1 MSNKKRIGLVLP
13 NHPSYSET
21 FFISKIK
28 GLQQKGMEVVM
39 FTNAPKK
46 KDFKLC
52 PVVYLKTK
60 LSFISF
66 IKEAFIFLYII
77 FTQFKRVILLF
88 SLNKKDKMRFFKNI
102 KNIFL
107 NRYFLNQ
114 KLDWLHFGFG
124 TMALERENVAQT
136 INAKMAV
143 SFRGF
148 DWYVY
153 PVKNENCYQKLFKK
167 EVKYHVLSKGMK
179 SDLIQYGI
187 HEEKIDVI
195 SPFIDVVK
203 FHNNYDSFLKNN
215 KETKIISIGRLH
227 WIKGYNYIFE
237 ALSIL
242 KSKGIHF
249 KYSIIGDGLEKERLL
264 FQAQQLGIS
273 DNVTFYGKVD
283 HDELSKIVIMHDVF
297 IQYSNQEGF
306 CNAVLEAQSMELLC
320 VVSDAD
326 GLKENVVD
334 GKTGWIVPK
343 RSPLKLANKLDEIV
357 KLSFQESEIIKNN
370 ARQRVEQNF
379 NFEIQIN
386 NFITFYNK

>member
-39 FTNAPKK
+39 FTNAPKNK
-46 KDFKLC
+46 NFKLC

-60 LSFISF
+60 LSIISF

-77 FTQFKRVILLF
+77 FTQFKKVTLLF
-88 SLNKKDKMRFFKNI
+88 SLNKKDNMRFFRNI

-124 TMALERENVAQT
+124 TMVLERENVAKA

-148 DWYVY
+148 DLYIY
-153 PVKNENCYQKLFKK
+153 PVKHPNCYSVLWKK
-167 EVKYHVLSKGMK
+167 EVKYHVLSNEMK
-179 SDLIQYGI
+179 EELNGYGI
-187 HEEKIDVI
+187 NSSAIIKIT
-195 SPFIDVVK
+195 PAIDAVK
-203 FHNNYDSFLKNN
+203 FNSLEELKN
-215 KETKIISIGRLH
+215 KESYIKIISVGRLH
-227 WIKGYNYIFE
+227 WKKGYQYVLD
-237 ALSIL
+237 ALALL
-242 KSKGIHF
+242 KSKGIEF
-249 KYSIIGDGLEKERLL
+249 KYSIIGDGTEKEKLM
-264 FQAQQLGIS
+264 FQVHQLGLK
-273 DNVTFYGKVD
+273 DNVFFYGKVD
-283 HDELSKIVIMHDVF
+283 HDELRKIYNQNDIF
-297 IQYSNQEGF
+297 IQYSVQEGF
-306 CNAVLEAQSMELLC
+306 CNAALEAQAMGLLC

-326 GLKENVVD
+326 GLSENVVD

-343 RSPLKLANKLDEIV
+343 RMPSILAEKLFSLKELDIEI
-357 KLSFQESEIIKNN
+357 KINIIKNAKERIKN
-370 ARQRVEQNF
+370 EFHIEKQLQEF
-379 NFEIQIN
+379 NS
-386 NFITFYNK
+386 FYKV

>member
-1 MSNKKRIGLVLP
+1 M
-13 NHPSYSET
+13 
-21 FFISKIK
+21 
-28 GLQQKGMEVVM
+28 
-39 FTNAPKK
+39 
-46 KDFKLC
+46 
-52 PVVYLKTK
+52 
-60 LSFISF
+60 
-66 IKEAFIFLYII
+66 
-77 FTQFKRVILLF
+77 LF

-283 HDELSKIVIMHDVF
+283 HDELTKIVIMHDIF

-306 CNAVLEAQSMELLC
+306 CNAALEAQSMELLC

-334 GKTGWIVPK
+334 GETGWIVPK

>member
-39 FTNAPKK
+39 FTNAQKK

-215 KETKIISIGRLH
+215 KEIKIISIGRLH

-264 FQAQQLGIS
+264 FQAHQLGIS

-283 HDELSKIVIMHDVF
+283 HDELTKIVIMHDIF

-334 GKTGWIVPK
+334 GETGWIVPK